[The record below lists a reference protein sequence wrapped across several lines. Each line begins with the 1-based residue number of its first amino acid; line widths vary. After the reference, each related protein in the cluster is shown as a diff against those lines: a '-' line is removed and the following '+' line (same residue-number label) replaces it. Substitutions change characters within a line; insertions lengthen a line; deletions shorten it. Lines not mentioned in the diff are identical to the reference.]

1 MDVSIIPT
9 SPGETI
15 KLEVAPECREGLDTR
30 RPIEVS
36 MLLRARTSRARRR
49 RRETDLAIEPSEPRI
64 MLSVGRAGVELSSQA
79 DVLGDDL
86 NPSPTDRH
94 ESIPKL
100 GTEANEDIPGQA
112 SCRQELL
119 ECSAT
124 PSCLRR
130 IRRWCVPPHWSNR
143 DWFEEMEAEVA
154 MAGLQATRDFDPTRG
169 VPWEAFLRQRVMCA
183 ALARYRR
190 EWTYAIHRVS
200 GAALDEYGTVEGGG
214 LPSREA
220 NFELLQEA
228 LDRLPRS
235 DIRLIEGLFW
245 GGETEARLAKVLGIS
260 QQAVSKR
267 KLKIL
272 KNLRELVKT
281 DL

>member
-1 MDVSIIPT
+1 
-9 SPGETI
+9 
-15 KLEVAPECREGLDTR
+15 
-30 RPIEVS
+30 
-36 MLLRARTSRARRR
+36 ML
-49 RRETDLAIEPSEPRI
+49 P
-64 MLSVGRAGVELSSQA
+64 
-79 DVLGDDL
+79 
-86 NPSPTDRH
+86 
-94 ESIPKL
+94 
-100 GTEANEDIPGQA
+100 A
-112 SCRQELL
+112 SLRQEPL

-130 IRRWCVPPHWSNR
+130 IRRWSVPPHWSNR
-143 DWFEEMEAEVA
+143 DWFEEMGAEAT
-154 MAGLQATRDFDPTRG
+154 MAALQATRDFDPTRG
-169 VPWEAFLRQRVMCA
+169 VPWEAFLRQRVMRS

-245 GGETEARLAKVLGIS
+245 GGETEARLAKALGIS

-267 KLKIL
+267 KKCIFRDMRSIM
-272 KNLRELVKT
+272 KYI
-281 DL
+281 